1 MTRLLI
7 SIAILAAVAGPAA
20 AEGRCNQPYAPV
32 IKITA
37 STTAQEIATLRGDVQ
52 SFMAASDIYQQCIIS
67 QNGGNDRRVAA
78 NQAQKT
84 RVGQQFNEIVRT
96 FRKSHPS

>member
-1 MTRLLI
+1 MKRMLI
-7 SIAILAAVAGPAA
+7 TTAILVAIAGPAA

-52 SFMAASDIYQQCIIS
+52 SFMAASDIYQQCIIAS
-67 QNGGNDRRVAA
+67 NGGNDRRVQA
-78 NQAQKT
+78 NQAQKV

-96 FRKSHPS
+96 YKK